1 MRFRVDAPKWNRRK
15 IRDSGLM
22 LPNGIVGSYET
33 PGWCSRTESYIFKTE
48 YWFLQQLIFW
58 SSSKMKV
65 CLGTPSIS
73 SLDLC
78 FSLQCQI
85 DAWHACMNVYGC
97 LKNALSSYSSLK
109 WSSFIFFQYS
119 WIFWANTNSMPYWCS
134 CRWFSKT
141 KYDVMHH
148 ACQCRCIFL

>member
-1 MRFRVDAPKWNRRK
+1 
-15 IRDSGLM
+15 M
-22 LPNGIVGSYET
+22 LPNGIAEDTRLRVDAPERNRRRYET
-33 PGWCSRTESYIFKTE
+33 SGWCSRTESYIFTTE

-73 SLDLC
+73 SLDLG

-85 DAWHACMNVYGC
+85 DAWHACMNAYGC
-97 LKNALSSYSSLK
+97 LKNVLNFYSSLK
-109 WSSFIFFQYS
+109 WSSFILFQYP
-119 WIFWANTNSMPYWCS
+119 WIFCANANLMPHRCS
-134 CRWFSKT
+134 CRWFSKA

-148 ACQCRCIFL
+148 AYQCRCIFL